1 MNPRFADR
9 VVLVTGASRGIGLA
23 IAHRLVDEGAK
34 VCLTARGQ
42 EQLDLAVEEL
52 GGPQHAFG
60 VPGRADDPEHH
71 QRTVNA
77 VLDKWGRL
85 DHLVNNAGIN
95 PAYGPLTSIDTG
107 AARKL
112 LEVNILGT
120 LGWVQNVHQAWM
132 SEHGG
137 SIVNIASVAGIRP
150 APGIAMYGASKSAV
164 IHLTEELALELAPT
178 TRVNA
183 VAPGVIKTHFAE
195 ALYRNR
201 EEHLSTHYPLGR
213 LGTPTDVGGA
223 VAFLLSDDAT
233 WITGHTI
240 VIDGGLTLRGGE

>member
-1 MNPRFADR
+1 MSRRFSDR
-9 VVLVTGASRGIGLA
+9 VALVTGASRGIGLA
-23 IAHRLVDEGAK
+23 IAHRLVNEGAK

-42 EQLDLAVEEL
+42 EQLEIAIHEL
-52 GGPQHAFG
+52 GGPEHALG
-60 VPGRADDPEHH
+60 VAGRADDPDHH
-71 QRTVNA
+71 QHTVDTI
-77 VLDKWGRL
+77 LDRWGRL

-95 PAYGPLTSIDTG
+95 PAYGPLTQLDPR

-112 LEVNILGT
+112 LDVNILGT
-120 LGWVQNVHQAWM
+120 LGWIQHTHRCWM
-132 SEHGG
+132 AEHGG
-137 SIVNIASVAGIRP
+137 SIVNIASIAGIRP

-164 IHLTEELALELAPT
+164 IHLTEEFALELAPT

-183 VAPGVIKTHFAE
+183 VAPGVVKTHFAE
-195 ALYRNR
+195 ALYRDK
-201 EEHLSTHYPLGR
+201 EEHLSAHYPLGR
-213 LGTPTDVGGA
+213 LGEPRDISGA